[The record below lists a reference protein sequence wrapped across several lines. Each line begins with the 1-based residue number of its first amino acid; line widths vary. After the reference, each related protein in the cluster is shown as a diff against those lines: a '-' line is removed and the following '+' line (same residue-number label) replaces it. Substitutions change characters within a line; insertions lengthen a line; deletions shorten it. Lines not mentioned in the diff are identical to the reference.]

1 MVEKLLE
8 LLVTKVDADLLERVE
23 FKNLETWQ
31 ERIQSIYMETSSA
44 DVTAIN
50 TH

>member
-23 FKNLETWQ
+23 FKNLETWRKGFNQ
-31 ERIQSIYMETSSA
+31 FTWKQARQM
-44 DVTAIN
+44 
-50 TH
+50 